1 MTEPHEQP
9 IPQPIKKYKTIDV
22 MLDLE
27 TVGLCDNAVI
37 TQLSAVAFSI
47 DDGSV
52 HETFDEHIG
61 IKNSVQKGLK
71 IDGSSMEWWFKQ
83 PDKVYEDVFVKAM
96 TSEVKLEDILV
107 KFTGWIKSLKEKYGL
122 DHKSNV
128 NMWGNG
134 ALADNKW
141 IRQAYKVCNM
151 EPPWAFYED
160 RDVRTIVELGRRLL
174 NYEYKNVTFEG
185 TVHNALDDC
194 RHQIKYCFEIYNK
207 LKNQKA

>member
-1 MTEPHEQP
+1 
-9 IPQPIKKYKTIDV
+9 

-27 TVGLCDNAVI
+27 TIGLCDNAVI
-37 TQLSAVAFSI
+37 TQLAAVAFSMDSGAII
-47 DDGSV
+47 DS
-52 HETFDEHIG
+52 FDEHIG

-96 TSEVKLEDILV
+96 SSEIKLEDILN
-107 KFTGWIKSLKEKYGL
+107 KFTIWIKTLKEQHGIDY
-122 DHKSNV
+122 KSSINI
-128 NMWGNG
+128 WGNG

-141 IRQAYKVCNM
+141 IRQAYKVCNI

-160 RDVRTIVELGRRLL
+160 RDVRTIAELGRRLFD
-174 NYEYKNVTFEG
+174 YEYRKTSFEG

-194 RHQIKYCFEIYNK
+194 KHQIKYCSEIYAK